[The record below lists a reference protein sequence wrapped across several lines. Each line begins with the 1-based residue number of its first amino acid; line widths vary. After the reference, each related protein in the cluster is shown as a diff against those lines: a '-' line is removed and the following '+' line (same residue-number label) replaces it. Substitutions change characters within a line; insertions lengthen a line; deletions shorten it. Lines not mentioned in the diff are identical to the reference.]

1 MVDSFYTPPDL
12 ASRLVE
18 YVKNKHFSNVVD
30 FCIGEGELVRAALK
44 IWPEIKCYGTDISEV
59 AIKSVSE
66 KHPDWVLGKCDLLD
80 NESINE
86 CNIIK
91 EKHDGFDLILLNP
104 PFSCIGGTIQKVVLD
119 ENTFYVSTSMNFL
132 VESIK
137 HLSKNGCL
145 LAIMPISVCYSQ
157 KDRKVWEYLE
167 MNYMLS
173 VLEIPN
179 GNYFKNCSPSIV
191 FISINLN
198 HSLNPKTKRFSLKL
212 KNSYSIFRGKVS
224 MYSARQDANG
234 CILIHSTN
242 IRNNELVN
250 LNLKVL
256 NKLSEVTGPA
266 ILIPR
271 VGNPSK
277 GKICV
282 KRNFESYTLSDC
294 VIAIKTNNIKTADKI
309 FSLII
314 DNWDTFSN
322 IYMGTGARFIT
333 IERLDFFLGKNKL
346 E

>member
-12 ASRLVE
+12 AFRLVE

-30 FCIGEGELVRAALK
+30 FCIGEGELIRAALK

-66 KHPDWVLGKCDLLD
+66 KHPDWVLSKCDLLD
-80 NESINE
+80 GESIND
-86 CNIIK
+86 CSIIK
-91 EKHDGFDLILLNP
+91 KKHNGFDLILLNP
-104 PFSCIGGTIQKVVLD
+104 PFSCIGGTIHKVDLD
-119 ENTFYVSTSMNFL
+119 ENAFYVSTSMIFL

-157 KDRKVWEYLE
+157 KDRKIWEYLE

-173 VLEIPN
+173 ILEIPN

-191 FISINLN
+191 FISINLH
-198 HSLNPKTKRFSLKL
+198 HSSNPKTKRFSLDL
-212 KNSYSIFRGKVS
+212 KNYSIFRGKVS
-224 MYSARQDANG
+224 MNSAIQHGNG
-234 CILIHSTN
+234 CIFIHTTN
-242 IRNNELVN
+242 IRNNELEN

-266 ILIPR
+266 VLIPR

-282 KRNFESYTLSDC
+282 IRNFESYTLSDC
-294 VIAIKTNNIKTADKI
+294 VIAIKTNNVKNANKI

-314 DNWDTFSN
+314 DNWQIFSSL
-322 IYMGTGARFIT
+322 YMGTGARFIT
-333 IERLDFFLGKNKL
+333 IERLEFFLGKTN
-346 E
+346 